1 MASRYITLSADEN
14 AALMNGW
21 KTGKKHT
28 FRSRCNMILLSNQG
42 YGMVDIA
49 TIEGTTR
56 QSVAGWFNRY
66 EEHGIE
72 GLHTSKGQGRPPII
86 RIDNKKAIDKI
97 EKLVEKY
104 PQKLSQALEQIEK
117 FTGKPMSKKT
127 LKRILKKTA
136 GPGSASAA
144 DQPSGRHKLK

>member
-1 MASRYITLSADEN
+1 MASRYVTLSADEN
-14 AALMNGW
+14 AALMKGW
-21 KTGKKHT
+21 KTGSKHT

-42 YGMVDIA
+42 YGMVEIA
-49 TIEGTTR
+49 SMEGATR
-56 QSVAGWFNRY
+56 QSVAGWFNWC
-66 EEHGIE
+66 EAHGIE
-72 GLHTSKGQGRPPII
+72 GLRTGKGQGRPPIV

-136 GPGSASAA
+136 GPGNASAVN
-144 DQPSGRHKLK
+144 QPSGRPKLK